1 MYDEGISEY
10 PYMYNEGI
18 SDYKLPVCPDSLLG
32 VWGGVAKGNMA
43 KPPWFEDLARIA
55 ELPSSFHDF

>member
-1 MYDEGISEY
+1 
-10 PYMYNEGI
+10 MYNEGI